1 MDEKKLDNLTLSGWA
16 ATVWSKELRGVPMQL
31 QEAALAWCMRQH
43 GDWRNFFNNLNNA
56 DTVNTPRATNILVH
70 IYNDAAV
77 KMQLESNNPPEIS
90 EFFHKMRGKGFVD
103 MDALHAIAFVL
114 QEQNWNA
121 KTSGAEF
128 DQKQYIERARRY
140 VENVIEH
147 PDLMRGLRMP

>member
-1 MDEKKLDNLTLSGWA
+1 MDEKKLDNLTLSSWA
-16 ATVWSKELRGVPMQL
+16 ASVWEKELRGVRLQL

-43 GDWRNFFNNLNNA
+43 PDWRNFWNNLNNS

-70 IYNDAAV
+70 IYNDASV
-77 KMQLESNNPPEIS
+77 KLQLDSNNPPEIN
-90 EFFHKMRGKGFVD
+90 EFHQAMRGKGFSE

-121 KTSGAEF
+121 KTAGVAF
-128 DQKQYIERARRY
+128 DQKQYIERTKRY

-147 PDLMRGLRMP
+147 PDLIRGLRVT